1 MKLFQSNLSRDFNPL
16 KLQSK
21 LDILLTIFK
30 QSVPVDFRDI
40 CSTLQEMNKE
50 QRSFIEK
57 FYNTVRIV
65 LNSGATFATPECV
78 FSTFATPECVFSE
91 SGSSAFSIR
100 NFYLQFLFANF
111 VQCNILFYIYKKSRN
126 LDLPACFV
134 LHTEQD
140 LFFYF
145 VLNTDENFVFKVS
158 LFDYH
163 SDVNHKGCI
172 VRDER

>member
-50 QRSFIEK
+50 QRLFIEK

-65 LNSGATFATPECV
+65 LKSGATFATPECVFSTFATPECV

-91 SGSSAFSIR
+91 SGSSAISIR
-100 NFYLQFLFANF
+100 NFYL
-111 VQCNILFYIYKKSRN
+111 
-126 LDLPACFV
+126 
-134 LHTEQD
+134 
-140 LFFYF
+140 
-145 VLNTDENFVFKVS
+145 
-158 LFDYH
+158 
-163 SDVNHKGCI
+163 
-172 VRDER
+172 